1 MLKKLIFPIITLSTQ
16 YLWTLSINWAL
27 NISTF
32 YVIIECIILYEHSIV
47 NLFNM
52 VLSTQYLWILMI
64 YWVLNWIQ
72 LLYLCWVLNM
82 SIFRS
87 VLEYIYLS
95 KNLLSA
101 QSVIPFTLLL
111 STQCL
116 YFCTGAWVL
125 NKSKFCMEIEWIS
138 YNHFS
143 TQFQTILCIYW
154 MLNISIFE

>member
-1 MLKKLIFPIITLSTQ
+1 M
-16 YLWTLSINWAL
+16 
-27 NISTF
+27 
-32 YVIIECIILYEHSIV
+32 
-47 NLFNM
+47 
-52 VLSTQYLWILMI
+52 
-64 YWVLNWIQ
+64 LNWIQ

-111 STQCL
+111 STQYL
-116 YFCTGAWVL
+116 YFCIGAWVL

-154 MLNISIFE
+154 VLNISIFVKVIEYSIDQIFVWRLSESAETIFLLNYRQSYVSIECSMWYTFNLSIEHSRLAFLYRWLSTQ

>member
-1 MLKKLIFPIITLSTQ
+1 M
-16 YLWTLSINWAL
+16 
-27 NISTF
+27 
-32 YVIIECIILYEHSIV
+32 
-47 NLFNM
+47 
-52 VLSTQYLWILMI
+52 
-64 YWVLNWIQ
+64 LNWIQ

-111 STQCL
+111 STQYL
-116 YFCTGAWVL
+116 YFCIGAWVL

-138 YNHFS
+138 YNHFVTQLQTIFVYIECSMWYAFYLSIEHSILVFLHRWLS
-143 TQFQTILCIYW
+143 TQYIKVLYEDWVNQLQTSCLKY
-154 MLNISIFE
+154 SIFEFDFGLQTLVFESI